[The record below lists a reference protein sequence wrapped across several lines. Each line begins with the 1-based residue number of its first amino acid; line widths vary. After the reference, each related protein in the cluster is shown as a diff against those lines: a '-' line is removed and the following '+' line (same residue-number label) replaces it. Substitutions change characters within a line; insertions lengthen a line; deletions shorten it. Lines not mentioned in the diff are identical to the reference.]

1 MQKRPELL
9 RIYPILFLG
18 VICISTGAIFARL
31 AQAPPLVIAAYRVGI
46 ASAILLPFAFLKR
59 RKEIV
64 SLLRKDWG
72 LLAASGAFLA
82 MHFYFWIS
90 SLEFTSVAASVV
102 LVNTNPLWA
111 ALAAPLIGDRL
122 RPLSIVGIFLSFL
135 GASVIGWSD
144 GVTGGMA
151 LKGDILAIAG
161 AVMLT
166 AYLFAGRMLRKK
178 ISLLT
183 YVSLCYGMA
192 GMILWVM
199 VFVTGISCTGFSS
212 FTWAMFPAMAIIPQI
227 LGHSSYNWALKYLTA
242 PLVAVSL
249 LGEPVGSSVLA
260 WMFLN
265 ETPGLA
271 VLAGGICILAGIVLA
286 ARSEGQNP
294 L

>member
-1 MQKRPELL
+1 MDERAGPLK
-9 RIYPILFLG
+9 IYPILLVG

-31 AQAPPLVIAAYRVGI
+31 AEAPPLVIAAYRVGI
-46 ASAILLPFAFLKR
+46 ASVFLLPFAFMKR
-59 RKEIV
+59 RKEIG
-64 SLLRKDWG
+64 SLSLRDWG
-72 LLAASGAFLA
+72 LLAASGVFLA

-90 SLEFTSVAASVV
+90 SLGFTSVAASVV

-122 RPLSIVGIFLSFL
+122 RPLTVVGILLSFS
-135 GASVIGWSD
+135 GALVIGWSD

-183 YVSLCYGMA
+183 YVSLCYGVA
-192 GMILWVM
+192 GIILWIM
-199 VFVTGISCTGFSS
+199 VLVSGISFTGFSA

-227 LGHSSYNWALKYLTA
+227 LGHSSYNWALKYLSA
-242 PLVAVSL
+242 PMVAVSL
-249 LGEPVGSSVLA
+249 LGEPVGSTILA
-260 WMFLN
+260 LVFLGEKVPFN
-265 ETPGLA
+265 TVSGGL
-271 VLAGGICILAGIVLA
+271 LIMAGIVLA
-286 ARSEGQNP
+286 ARGERQNRR
-294 L
+294 

>member
-1 MQKRPELL
+1 MHNRSELF
-9 RIYPILFLG
+9 RIYPVLFLG

-31 AQAPPLVIAAYRVGI
+31 AEAPPLVIAAYRVGI
-46 ASAILLPFAFLKR
+46 ASVILLPFAFMKR
-59 RKEIV
+59 RKEIG
-64 SLLRKDWG
+64 SLAKRDWT
-72 LLAASGAFLA
+72 LLAASGVFLA

-122 RPLSIVGIFLSFL
+122 RPLTIPGIFLSFL

-144 GVTGGMA
+144 GIAGGLA
-151 LKGDILAIAG
+151 IKGDILALAG

-183 YVSLCYGMA
+183 YVSLCYGVA
-192 GMILWVM
+192 AILLWIM
-199 VFVTGISCTGFSS
+199 VFATGTSCTGFSS

-227 LGHSSYNWALKYLTA
+227 LGHSSYNWALKYLSA

-260 WMFLN
+260 WIFLN
-265 ETPGLA
+265 ETPGPP
-271 VLAGGICILAGIVLA
+271 VLAGGICVLAGIVLA
-286 ARSEGQNP
+286 ARSEQQDP